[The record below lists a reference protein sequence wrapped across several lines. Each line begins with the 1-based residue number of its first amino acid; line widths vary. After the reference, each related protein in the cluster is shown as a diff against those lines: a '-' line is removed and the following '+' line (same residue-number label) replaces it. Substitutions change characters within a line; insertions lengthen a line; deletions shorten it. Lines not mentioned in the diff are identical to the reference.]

1 MVSTGIE
8 DDMVRNDGSDEID
21 FLLQTAAHVLC
32 KSSDPKAF
40 LNWIAMAAQP
50 VAATDKRGPGTQT
63 ALVSGGRKKIH
74 TTYQNGEEQVE
85 EFDLTTD
92 ELLEQ
97 HIISLNDYS

>member
-1 MVSTGIE
+1 
-8 DDMVRNDGSDEID
+8 
-21 FLLQTAAHVLC
+21 
-32 KSSDPKAF
+32 
-40 LNWIAMAAQP
+40 MAAQA

-92 ELLEQ
+92 ELLGAPSDSIFTADLKHVHVSRVFLSFLFFFQ
-97 HIISLNDYS
+97 